1 MIIKTFIMKNKTL
14 PFSFKRTRTLII
26 LKNIFSKKYL
36 HYYQIK
42 LIYIIKTDVT
52 FKLLDF

>member
-1 MIIKTFIMKNKTL
+1 MIIKTFIMKNKT
-14 PFSFKRTRTLII
+14 PFCFKRTRTLII